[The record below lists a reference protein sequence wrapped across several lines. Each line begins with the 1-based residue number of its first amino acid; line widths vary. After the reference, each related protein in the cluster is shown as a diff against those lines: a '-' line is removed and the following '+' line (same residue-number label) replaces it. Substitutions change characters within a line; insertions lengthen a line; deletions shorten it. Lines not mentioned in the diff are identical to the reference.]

1 MKSKRQ
7 EKILELIAQYAIET
21 QEELLER
28 LSECG
33 IPSTQATV
41 SRDIKQLH
49 LYKEPCGGGRYRYA
63 SSARSTGC
71 DFNDRLQRI
80 LRECSLSVDY
90 AQNLVVL
97 KTMPGLASEYFAVS
111 MLQCIDFSGYLPQ
124 CGGFRRDGRSA
135 RHDRLRLRRRY
146 GARRHAGRSLGA
158 ELLRG
163 AERTVQVKNDRKRQG
178 ARLAFSL
185 ALCYSFP
192 RISGRQVTP

>member
-41 SRDIKQLH
+41 SR
-49 LYKEPCGGGRYRYA
+49 GGRYRYA

-97 KTMPGLASEYFAVS
+97 KTMPGLASAAGAAFDAMDDLPAMIGCVCGDDTVLVVMRDEASAQSFCEE
-111 MLQCIDFSGYLPQ
+111 LSG
-124 CGGFRRDGRSA
+124 
-135 RHDRLRLRRRY
+135 
-146 GARRHAGRSLGA
+146 
-158 ELLRG
+158 
-163 AERTVQVKNDRKRQG
+163 
-178 ARLAFSL
+178 
-185 ALCYSFP
+185 LCK
-192 RISGRQVTP
+192 

>member
-90 AQNLVVL
+90 AQNLVLL
-97 KTMPGLASEYFAVS
+97 KTMPGLANGAAAAIDKLNIPE
-111 MLQCIDFSGYLPQ
+111 MLGTLAGDDTCFVVLKDTQ
-124 CGGFRRDGRSA
+124 SA
-135 RHDRLRLRRRY
+135 
-146 GARRHAGRSLGA
+146 ASLCA
-158 ELLRG
+158 EIR
-163 AERTVQVKNDRKRQG
+163 EQIVH
-178 ARLAFSL
+178 
-185 ALCYSFP
+185 
-192 RISGRQVTP
+192 

>member
-97 KTMPGLASEYFAVS
+97 KTMPGLASAAGAAFDAK
-111 MLQCIDFSGYLPQ
+111 DGLP
-124 CGGFRRDGRSA
+124 A
-135 RHDRLRLRRRY
+135 MRLRRRY
-146 GARRHAGRSLGA
+146 SARRHAGRSLGA

>member
-63 SSARSTGC
+63 SSARSTVC

-80 LRECSLSVDY
+80 LRECSLSVG
-90 AQNLVVL
+90 
-97 KTMPGLASEYFAVS
+97 K
-111 MLQCIDFSGYLPQ
+111 
-124 CGGFRRDGRSA
+124 
-135 RHDRLRLRRRY
+135 HLR
-146 GARRHAGRSLGA
+146 
-158 ELLRG
+158 
-163 AERTVQVKNDRKRQG
+163 Q
-178 ARLAFSL
+178 FSL
-185 ALCYSFP
+185 KRFYLQVFYSILLVL
-192 RISGRQVTP
+192 R

>member
-80 LRECSLSVDY
+80 LTHSTISSRKSPAPAGLFRQTESEERKCSS
-90 AQNLVVL
+90 
-97 KTMPGLASEYFAVS
+97 
-111 MLQCIDFSGYLPQ
+111 DFFIEGIY
-124 CGGFRRDGRSA
+124 
-135 RHDRLRLRRRY
+135 
-146 GARRHAGRSLGA
+146 
-158 ELLRG
+158 
-163 AERTVQVKNDRKRQG
+163 
-178 ARLAFSL
+178 ARLMLGHSPAHGRW
-185 ALCYSFP
+185 P
-192 RISGRQVTP
+192 RPSTRWYGKYFGRMASS

>member
-97 KTMPGLASEYFAVS
+97 KTMPGLASAAGAAFDA
-111 MLQCIDFSGYLPQ
+111 MDDLRQGI
-124 CGGFRRDGRSA
+124 
-135 RHDRLRLRRRY
+135 RLRAYAQTDPVMIGCVCGDDTVLVVMRDE
-146 GARRHAGRSLGA
+146 ASAQSFCE
-158 ELLRG
+158 ELSG
-163 AERTVQVKNDRKRQG
+163 
-178 ARLAFSL
+178 
-185 ALCYSFP
+185 LCK
-192 RISGRQVTP
+192 

>member
-97 KTMPGLASEYFAVS
+97 KTMPGLASAAGAAFDA
-111 MLQCIDFSGYLPQ
+111 MDDLPAMIGCV
-124 CGGFRRDGRSA
+124 CGDDTVLVVMRDEASA
-135 RHDRLRLRRRY
+135 Q
-146 GARRHAGRSLGA
+146 SFCE
-158 ELLRG
+158 ELS
-163 AERTVQVKNDRKRQG
+163 RTVQVKNDRKRQG
-178 ARLAFSL
+178 FRLAFSP

>member
-97 KTMPGLASEYFAVS
+97 KTMPGLASAACAALDG
-111 MLQCIDFSGYLPQ
+111 MGISGMV
-124 CGGFRRDGRSA
+124 G
-135 RHDRLRLRRRY
+135 
-146 GARRHAGRSLGA
+146 
-158 ELLRG
+158 
-163 AERTVQVKNDRKRQG
+163 
-178 ARLAFSL
+178 SL
-185 ALCYSFP
+185 AGDDTGILIMRDNASAQQF
-192 RISGRQVTP
+192 SSEVHKLLK